1 MTIESVAIEV
11 LSADPVNARK
21 HGQRNLDAI
30 AASLRRFGQQKPI
43 VVDSRGIVRAGNGT
57 LAAAK
62 SLGWTQINVVRS
74 DLSATE
80 LTAFAIADN
89 RTAEL
94 AEWDAE
100 VLSGLLADGELG
112 DVGFTDD
119 ELEKFVDRSA
129 ENEEPLESE
138 IRESFEVVIEC
149 RDEGEQ
155 KQLYE
160 RMVAEGYSCRLFTL

>member
-1 MTIESVAIEV
+1 MTIETVAINS
-11 LSADPVNARK
+11 LSADPANPRK

-43 VVDSRGIVRAGNGT
+43 VVDSRGVVRAGNGQ

-62 SLGWTQINVVRS
+62 LLGWTEIRIVRS
-74 DLSATE
+74 DLPPTE

-100 VLSGLLADGELG
+100 VLEKLLSDADLG
-112 DVGFTDD
+112 DVGFTD
-119 ELEKFVDRSA
+119 EEMEKFAGKTGMGEGA
-129 ENEEPLESE
+129 ETE
-138 IRESFEVVIEC
+138 IHESFEVVVEC
-149 RDEGEQ
+149 RDEEQQ

-160 RMVAEGYSCRLFTL
+160 RLRSEGYSCRLFTL